1 MPCLQLPVDIF
12 GRIELAPSMLT
23 KEDCLVLTAGTTG
36 RGAIDFMQ
44 PFDVQWVHVDAAWAG
59 PLRLTKYAQR
69 LNGIEHS
76 NSVAVSA
83 HKWFYQPKESAMVL
97 FKDADALS
105 KISFGGAY
113 LAAANVGVQG
123 SRGAAAL
130 ALLATLLSEG
140 LNGIANL
147 IEKNMDDAETLA
159 QYLEDAEGIELQQ
172 KPVAGVLNWRP
183 MNRNIEEVVSK
194 LGLTASTTKI
204 DGASWLRHVA
214 VNPNADIQQIIKKIS
229 ESI

>member
-1 MPCLQLPVDIF
+1 
-12 GRIELAPSMLT
+12 
-23 KEDCLVLTAGTTG
+23 
-36 RGAIDFMQ
+36 
-44 PFDVQWVHVDAAWAG
+44 
-59 PLRLTKYAQR
+59 
-69 LNGIEHS
+69 
-76 NSVAVSA
+76 
-83 HKWFYQPKESAMVL
+83 MVL
-97 FKDADALS
+97 FKDASALS

-113 LAAANVGVQG
+113 LAAPNVGVQG

-183 MNRNIEEVVSK
+183 INRNIEKVASK
-194 LGLTASTTKI
+194 LGLTASKTKI
-204 DGASWLRHVA
+204 DGVSWLRQVA
-214 VNPNADIQQIIKKIS
+214 VNPNADVQQIIKKIS